1 MMAIDLRGEVRWWGI
16 AIADTW
22 QQHKALSI
30 VFLIVSV
37 TLSWLDGIA
46 IALWT
51 IVALWL
57 GVHLLRRYRN
67 RMTLADHERQRRS
80 RVYVQ
85 WLSSVWPELMLRLGC
100 AAHVTDGPRTVPAFT
115 SYSWSAGVLWMS
127 VTLPLGMTREQ
138 LESRADAI
146 AQNLGARRVS
156 VSAAPGGATVMVA
169 FSDPLEQVFA
179 LPLATSVDLGAIP
192 LGLREDG
199 SPWTMRLG
207 PHTLVAGSS
216 GSGKASLVWGLIL
229 GLASS
234 IRSGLVQVHGI
245 DLKSAMELGM
255 GRELL
260 TRFGHTPEQA
270 VQLLEEAVAS
280 MQARALELS
289 GSTRQHVATIA
300 SPHIVVLIDEM
311 AALTAYQADRELMRR
326 ANNAIALLCS
336 QGRAVGYT
344 VFACLQDPRKET
356 LPARGLFTQTIGLRL
371 RDAMETAMVLGE
383 GMRDKGALCHRIP
396 PTMPGT
402 GYIVPDDGS
411 DPVRVRAGTVTDE
424 MIRSAA
430 RDFAAPHQIPIVTP
444 EPAVAEPASASRSRR
459 TRRTPKGEEG

>member
-1 MMAIDLRGEVRWWGI
+1 MMAIDLGGELRWWGLSFR
-16 AIADTW
+16 DTW
-22 QQHKALSI
+22 RSHRALTI
-30 VFLIVSV
+30 IYFCAWITFGWIDMAALALGTVAA
-37 TLSWLDGIA
+37 TWL
-46 IALWT
+46 ALN
-51 IVALWL
+51 LK
-57 GVHLLRRYRN
+57 RRYRGGT
-67 RMTLADHERQRRS
+67 TLSEHQRR
-80 RVYVQ
+80 RRNDDYIK
-85 WLSSVWPELMLRLGC
+85 WLSTVWPELMLRLGC
-100 AAHVTDGPRTVPAFT
+100 SVQITNGPRTVPGFA
-115 SYSWSAGVLWMS
+115 SYSWGAGVLWMH

-138 LESRADAI
+138 LISNADAI
-146 AQNLGARRVS
+146 AQNLGARRVT
-156 VSAAPGGATVMVA
+156 VTAAPGGASVMLA
-169 FSDPLEQVFA
+169 FADPLEQVFA
-179 LPLATSVDLGAIP
+179 LPVATSVDLRAIP
-192 LGLREDG
+192 LGRRDDG
-199 SPWTMRLG
+199 APWTIRLG

-229 GLASS
+229 GLAPA
-234 IRSGLVQVHGI
+234 IRSGLVEMHGI

-260 TRFGHTPEQA
+260 TRFGHTPVHA
-270 VQLLEEAVAS
+270 VQLLEEAVAA

-289 GSTRQHVATIA
+289 GTSRQHVATTS
-300 SPHIVVLIDEM
+300 SPHVVVLIDEM

-396 PTMPGT
+396 PMMPGV

-424 MIRSAA
+424 MIRAAA
-430 RDFAAPHQIPIVTP
+430 REYPAPRQRPIVIP
-444 EPAVAEPASASRSRR
+444 EPAAAEPATASRSRR
-459 TRRTPKGEEG
+459 PRRTTKGEEA